1 MKNTS
6 DEVALSEVVGFV
18 LLLGLIVATLSLY
31 MVYVVPVSGR
41 EAEISQMDR
50 INEQFTDYKFTL
62 DNIRTSV
69 QVNNLSPVMT
79 STSFNLGTGGGN
91 TLASGLF
98 LYMLQP
104 ASSTATLAINTTGDT
119 FDIDSSS
126 YHSIHDSNGEF
137 PISITSLEYRS
148 NNNYGIQ
155 QRYSYQLGGVFLSQ
169 DDGVTNRISP
179 LISFSRS
186 ANDSVVVHIVPVQ
199 LVGGGSLSGNG
210 PAQVN
215 TRQRVLPKY
224 NISTDP
230 YLANTWVNLSF
241 TSADNQTAAMWLN
254 IFKDT
259 AIREQLSAS
268 AYTTGSVW
276 NPVSKRTTVFIYISG
291 TNPDPNWK
299 DVSLYVK
306 RADFYVALNSIAPE
320 LVIPPTPTP
329 STTIT
334 VTPTATTTTTVTTT
348 TTPVLPLPVI
358 ANFNGTPRSG
368 FAPLS
373 VQFTDAST
381 GPVTGW
387 LWSFG
392 DGNSSSLQNPQYTYP
407 GTGDWPV
414 SLTVTN
420 GSGSNTL
427 TRTQYITVNTPASGN
442 IILNAGKDA
451 YLESGGEMQ
460 FRVTGGSSFIQING
474 VTYTLNPSDTVRL
487 VVENNEYGSIY
498 STSAY
503 ISEFSFNDVSFYQN
517 GAYVNRGAV
526 GSINVNGFDQ
536 YQSTL
541 NLFMPSASVWTSF
554 SVDGISLI
562 NGVSSAAIR
571 ITGLSSPMNLG
582 PASPSNV
589 YYSGSAAGYQILGP
603 QVTGI
608 TPGSGVAGTTV
619 SITDLSGMYFE
630 MGSTPT
636 VKLQNGASTITATSV
651 SVVSPVRIQCTFSLA
666 GAATGLWDVVVV
678 NPDGQ
683 SGTGTGLFTVT
694 PGPLTASF
702 TYTLPSSTV
711 VHLTDTSTGGATTW
725 DWDFGDGTPHSM
737 VQNPPDHTYTSGG
750 TYTVKL
756 TVTDGGVR
764 SSSTQQA
771 IPIFIPATHTT
782 TLSAS
787 KGAYIESG
795 GVMQFHVT
803 GASSSIQI
811 NGVTYTLNSGDTI
824 RFVMENNEY
833 GSIYSTSSA
842 ITTFSFGD
850 VSFYQNNVYIN
861 RGSVASLY
869 VSGYDQ
875 YQSTLN
881 LYMPSASAQ
890 TYFVFDGTTLINYE
904 VSSAAIRITGLSN
917 PMNLGPASPSSVYYV
932 GSAAGYQM

>member
-1 MKNTS
+1 MLLLTKHTR

-18 LLLGLIVATLSLY
+18 MLLALIVAALSLY

-41 EAEISQMDR
+41 EAEISQMNR
-50 INEQFTDYKFTL
+50 ISEQFTDYKFTL

-91 TLASGLF
+91 TQASGLF

-104 ASSTATLAINTTGDT
+104 VSSTATLAINTTGDT

-126 YHSIHDSNGEF
+126 YHSSRTALVDF
-137 PISITSLEYRS
+137 PINITSLEYRS
-148 NNNYGIQ
+148 NNNYWIQ

-169 DDGVTNRISP
+169 DDGIANRISP
-179 LISFSRS
+179 LISIAGS
-186 ANDSVVVHIVPVQ
+186 ANNSVVVNVVPVQ
-199 LVGGGSLSGNG
+199 LAGGGSLSGNG

-215 TRQRVLPKY
+215 IRQRSLPKY

-241 TSADNQTAAMWLN
+241 SSADNRTAAMWLN

-259 AIREQLSAS
+259 VIREQLSAS

-276 NPVSKRTTVFIYISG
+276 NPVSQRTTVFINITG

-306 RADFYVALNSIAPE
+306 RADFYVALNSIAPD

-334 VTPTATTTTTVTTT
+334 ATPTPTVTTT
-348 TTPVLPLPVI
+348 TTPALPLPVI

-368 FAPLS
+368 FAPLT
-373 VQFTDAST
+373 VQFTDEST

-392 DGNSSSLQNPQYTYP
+392 DGNVSSLRNPQYTYP

-451 YLESGGEMQ
+451 YVESGGEMQ
-460 FRVTGGSSFIQING
+460 FRVTGGPSFIQING

-487 VVENNEYGSIY
+487 VVENNEYGSIH

-503 ISEFSFNDVSFYQN
+503 ISEFSFNNVSFYQN

-571 ITGLSSPMNLG
+571 INGLSSPMNLG

-589 YYSGSAAGYQILGP
+589 YYSGNAAGYQILGP

-608 TPGSGVAGTTV
+608 TPGSGTAGTTV
-619 SITDLSGMYFE
+619 SITDLSGMYFD

-651 SVVSPVRIQCTFSLA
+651 SVVSPTRIQCTFSLA

-725 DWDFGDGTPHSM
+725 DWDFGDGTPHST

-750 TYTVKL
+750 TYNVIL

-771 IPIFIPATHTT
+771 IPIFLPAAHTT
-782 TLSAS
+782 TLSAP
-787 KGAYIESG
+787 KEAYIESG
-795 GVMQFHVT
+795 GVMQFRVT
-803 GASSSIQI
+803 GASSSVQI
-811 NGVTYTLNSGDTI
+811 NGVTYTLNSGDTV
-824 RFVMENNEY
+824 RFVVESNEY
-833 GSIYSTSSA
+833 GSIYSTSSS
-842 ITTFSFGD
+842 ITTFSFDD

-861 RGSVASLY
+861 RGQVASLY
-869 VSGYDQ
+869 VNGYDQ

-881 LYMPSASAQ
+881 LYMPPASAQ
-890 TYFVFDGTTLINYE
+890 TYFVYDGTPLINYE
-904 VSSAAIRITGLSN
+904 VSSAAIRITGLSS

>member
-1 MKNTS
+1 MKHTN

-18 LLLGLIVATLSLY
+18 LLLGLIVAALSLY

-41 EAEISQMDR
+41 EAEISQMNR

-91 TLASGLF
+91 TQASGLF

-104 ASSTATLAINTTGDT
+104 ASSTGTLTINTTGDT

-126 YHSIHDSNGEF
+126 YHSSRMALVDF
-137 PISITSLEYRS
+137 PIDITSLEYLS
-148 NNNYGIQ
+148 NNNYAIQ

-179 LISFSRS
+179 LISISRS
-186 ANDSVVVHIVPVQ
+186 ANNSVVVHIVPVQ

-224 NISTDP
+224 NISTNP

-241 TSADNQTAAMWLN
+241 SSADNQTAAMWLN

-268 AYTTGSVW
+268 AYNTGSVW
-276 NPVSKRTTVFIYISG
+276 NPVSKRTTVFINITG

-334 VTPTATTTTTVTTT
+334 LTPTPTVTTT
-348 TTPVLPLPVI
+348 TTPALPLPVI
-358 ANFNGTPRSG
+358 ANFTGTPRSG
-368 FAPLS
+368 FAPLT
-373 VQFTDAST
+373 VQFTDEST
-381 GPVTGW
+381 GPATGW

-392 DGNSSSLQNPQYTYP
+392 DGNVSSLRNPQYTYP

-442 IILNAGKDA
+442 IILNAGKGA
-451 YLESGGEMQ
+451 YIESGGEMQ
-460 FRVTGGSSFIQING
+460 FRVTGASSSIQING
-474 VTYTLNPSDTVRL
+474 VTYTLNPGDTVRL
-487 VVENNEYGSIY
+487 VVENNEYGSSY
-498 STSAY
+498 STSSY
-503 ISEFSFNDVSFYQN
+503 ISGFSFDDVSFYQN
-517 GAYVNRGAV
+517 GVSVNRGAV

-541 NLFMPSASVWTSF
+541 NLYMPPASAQTYF
-554 SVDGISLI
+554 EVDGTPLI
-562 NGVSSAAIR
+562 NHQVSSAAIR
-571 ITGLSSPMNLG
+571 ITGLKAPINLN

-589 YYSGSAAGYQILGP
+589 YYSGGAAGYQILGP

-608 TPGSGVAGTTV
+608 TPGSGAAGTTV
-619 SITDLSGMYFE
+619 SITDLSGMYFDV
-630 MGSTPT
+630 GSTPT

-651 SVVSPVRIQCTFSLA
+651 SVVSSTRIQCTFSLA
-666 GAATGLWDVVVV
+666 GAATGQWDVVVV

-725 DWDFGDGTPHSM
+725 DWDFGDGTPHST

-771 IPIFIPATHTT
+771 IPIFLPATHTT
-782 TLSAS
+782 TLSAP
-787 KGAYIESG
+787 KEAYIESG
-795 GVMQFHVT
+795 GVMQFRVT
-803 GASSSIQI
+803 GASSSVQI
-811 NGVTYTLNSGDTI
+811 NGVAYTLNSGDTI
-824 RFVMENNEY
+824 RFVVEANEY
-833 GSIYSTSSA
+833 GSIYSTSSS
-842 ITTFSFGD
+842 ITTFSFDD

-861 RGSVASLY
+861 RGPVASLY

-881 LYMPSASAQ
+881 LYMPPASAQ

-904 VSSAAIRITGLSN
+904 VSSAAIRITGLSS
-917 PMNLGPASPSSVYYV
+917 PMNLGPASSGSVYYV